1 MAAEMKEGRVNCSR
15 WTAYEA
21 IFVIWSQRR
30 FLKDRFLQMRG
41 LSRLQG
47 QSVTGP
53 ICSPI
58 GFGASWP
65 GAGNSLGSGK
75 PDPQGSLDAGFHDVG
90 SPSGPGV
97 RSQLHSV
104 RVRPDVS
111 QKQVSSNENLSKK
124 KRTSSGFECLKEN
137 KRISENWKK
146 NKKLGYP
153 LKRGF

>member
-1 MAAEMKEGRVNCSR
+1 MDLFALFYGSLLAAKMKKGRVNCSR
-15 WTAYEA
+15 WMAYEA
-21 IFVIWSQRR
+21 IFVIWSQWR
-30 FLKDRFLQMRG
+30 FLEDRFLQMRG

-65 GAGNSLGSGK
+65 GVGNSLGSGK
-75 PDPQGSLDAGFHDVG
+75 PDQQGSLDAGFHDIG
-90 SPSGPGV
+90 SPSGP
-97 RSQLHSV
+97 R
-104 RVRPDVS
+104 
-111 QKQVSSNENLSKK
+111 VSSNENLSKK